1 MLRNIKDLLGC
12 SLQATDGIIGDLKD
26 FYFDDQCWVVRYL
39 IVDTGTWL
47 SGRKVLVSPIAITG
61 SIAADKVFLSTL
73 TREQVKNSPDIDTDK
88 PVSRQHQLQYLD
100 YGSQPRDR
108 AGVGLAGGIYPSW
121 LTGFETRKNAIE
133 APWSLAGD
141 NRRVDQINRGA
152 NANPHL
158 RSCNAVLHYQVH
170 ARDGDIGHLHGMLV
184 DEETWSVRYM
194 IVNTSAWWL
203 GHEVLIAP
211 PWIKNVSW
219 PDRAVTVD
227 LGRQTLKTAPPYDSS
242 LPLEP
247 ELELR
252 IFEHYGRELACAGAK
267 VSDR

>member
-1 MLRNIKDLLGC
+1 MLRNMKDLQGY

-26 FYFDDQCWVVRYL
+26 FYFDDQSWGVRYL

-61 SIAADKVFLSTL
+61 SMASGKVFLSTL

-88 PVSRQHQLQYLD
+88 PVSRQHELQYLEY
-100 YGSQPRDR
+100 YGHPRYWE
-108 AGVGLAGGIYPSW
+108 GVGFAGNIYPSW
-121 LTGFETRKNAIE
+121 LTGFESRKNGVE
-133 APWSLAGD
+133 ARSSLPGD
-141 NRRVDQINRGA
+141 TRRVEQINRET

-158 RSCNAVLHYQVH
+158 RSCNAVLKYDVH
-170 ARDGDIGHLHGMLV
+170 ARDGQIGHVEGMLV

-194 IVNTSAWWL
+194 IVNTSAWWF

-211 PWIKNVSW
+211 PWISNVSW

-227 LGRQTLKTAPPYDSS
+227 LGRETLKMAPPYDSS
-242 LPLEP
+242 VPLDP
-247 ELELR
+247 QLELR

-267 VSDR
+267 G